1 MRAKL
6 LITYT
11 TMNKKNNKKAENPEV
26 EQPQVEEPQIEQPVT
41 EQPEVEEPEVEQP
54 EAEQETEQ
62 PEAEVESELEP
73 EPEPEDNRPAYVK
86 ELMEKGVVIIQGR
99 SRGELDDKLAAIP
112 SDVNFYTGAVGQ
124 YMGTGLYRIQVNIK
138 ED

>member
-1 MRAKL
+1 MSKK
-6 LITYT
+6 T
-11 TMNKKNNKKAENPEV
+11 NKKTDSPKV
-26 EQPQVEEPQIEQPVT
+26 EQSKVETSQ
-41 EQPEVEEPEVEQP
+41 
-54 EAEQETEQ
+54 
-62 PEAEVESELEP
+62 
-73 EPEPEDNRPAYVK
+73 PAYVQ
-86 ELMEKGVVIIQGR
+86 ELLEKGVAVIQGR

>member
-1 MRAKL
+1 MS
-6 LITYT
+6 
-11 TMNKKNNKKAENPEV
+11 KKTKTKAENPEA
-26 EQPQVEEPQIEQPVT
+26 EQPKVENTQ
-41 EQPEVEEPEVEQP
+41 
-54 EAEQETEQ
+54 
-62 PEAEVESELEP
+62 
-73 EPEPEDNRPAYVK
+73 PAYVK
-86 ELMEKGVVIIQGR
+86 ELLEKGVVVIQGR

>member
-11 TMNKKNNKKAENPEV
+11 TMSKKNNKAENPEV
-26 EQPQVEEPQIEQPVT
+26 EQPQVEELQIEQPVT
-41 EQPEVEEPEVEQP
+41 EQPVTEQPEAEQPEVEEPEVEQP
-54 EAEQETEQ
+54 E
-62 PEAEVESELEP
+62 
-73 EPEPEDNRPAYVK
+73 PEDNRPAYVK
-86 ELMEKGVVIIQGR
+86 ELLEKGVAVIQGR
-99 SRGELDDKLAAIP
+99 SRGELDEKLAAIP

>member
-6 LITYT
+6 LIIYT
-11 TMNKKNNKKAENPEV
+11 TKTMSKKTKTKAENPEA
-26 EQPQVEEPQIEQPVT
+26 EQPK
-41 EQPEVEEPEVEQP
+41 
-54 EAEQETEQ
+54 AETTQ
-62 PEAEVESELEP
+62 
-73 EPEPEDNRPAYVK
+73 PAYVQ
-86 ELMEKGVVIIQGR
+86 ELLEKGVVVIQGR
-99 SRGELDDKLAAIP
+99 SRGELDEKLAAIP

>member
-11 TMNKKNNKKAENPEV
+11 TMSKKTNKKTENPAEV
-26 EQPQVEEPQIEQPVT
+26 EQPKAQ
-41 EQPEVEEPEVEQP
+41 
-54 EAEQETEQ
+54 AETTQ
-62 PEAEVESELEP
+62 
-73 EPEPEDNRPAYVK
+73 PAYVK
-86 ELMEKGVVIIQGR
+86 ELLEKGVAVIQGR
-99 SRGELDDKLAAIP
+99 SRGELDEKLAAIP